1 MNFFWTLKAWRQYL
15 KHYPDTFARDCLDG
29 LVSFVEDDPTRGREM
44 GLLEGSED
52 PWEKRAAKAL
62 REANLIEDARVVLA
76 NVHRPAV
83 RGEPWA
89 LGAVIHTPEVPPD
102 VEGQPEHTIL
112 LVGVILRTDKFD

>member
-1 MNFFWTLKAWRQYL
+1 MAFFWTDEAVRQYL
-15 KHYPDTFARDCLDG
+15 KHYSDTFARDCLDG

-44 GLLEGSED
+44 GLLEVSGD
-52 PWEKRAAKAL
+52 PWEERAAKAL
-62 REANLIEDARVVLA
+62 RQANLIQDAKVVLA

-89 LGAVIHTPEVPPD
+89 LGAVIHTPAVPPH
-102 VEGQPEHTIL
+102 VQGQADHTIL